1 MDQGSQFIAA
11 AVEASPGEVILDLC
25 AGNGGK
31 TLALA
36 SAMHTTID
44 NDASIAAPSNRIL
57 GGPCDGVHMNSFD
70 GEINTG
76 DTSSSSSIST
86 SSTSSSSRTVATTSI
101 TSSSVRG
108 GRVIC
113 FDVSADRLKQL
124 RGSLDRAGI
133 TRDAASS
140 HSSSSPATTSEDGVS
155 VQICWPSSSSSLPSA
170 DADADAADAGCA
182 PASSSISAQGLD
194 FQMLSDEDVP
204 KKYVIEGA
212 RYSHTYNWFRSYILL
227 ACFL

>member
-1 MDQGSQFIAA
+1 
-11 AVEASPGEVILDLC
+11 
-25 AGNGGK
+25 
-31 TLALA
+31 
-36 SAMHTTID
+36 
-44 NDASIAAPSNRIL
+44 
-57 GGPCDGVHMNSFD
+57 
-70 GEINTG
+70 
-76 DTSSSSSIST
+76 
-86 SSTSSSSRTVATTSI
+86 
-101 TSSSVRG
+101 
-108 GRVIC
+108 
-113 FDVSADRLKQL
+113 VSADRLKQL

-133 TRDAASS
+133 TLDDAASS

-155 VQICWPSSSSSLPSA
+155 VQICWPSSSSSLPSADA